1 MSEYLAA
8 AAQALNATEAIVRRS
23 AEARAKAT
31 GASVDE
37 VLAAW
42 AGGGSV
48 VASAAPAAARAPAA
62 PAASVPAPSA
72 PEPAVA
78 AIEQP
83 VATPV
88 AVMEPVMAAAPEET
102 VEAAPLGERVRL
114 GSRVAA
120 WAGLGISFFVM
131 IFATQW
137 LLPRAGLIGEEG
149 SYRAAV
155 LVVPGWVIVGSGL
168 LGMVSGIALATFSR
182 AAVGWKSP
190 GHTLTNPTFSS
201 AVAGAM
207 AGGLVGLIT
216 GAVVAGT
223 GQAVETQEGVVN
235 VAVLGALI
243 WTALGWLALGAL
255 VGTVVQFLGVPAGI
269 SEDEAEQAVAVRR
282 RLKAAFGL
290 PIMVALT
297 IVAIVIPVALAFL
310 SFPKWAPLTGGFVA
324 VSVLAFAG
332 LASARPNLRITRGEF
347 MLAVTGVV
355 TVLVIVISVL
365 AAQGGGGHEE
375 EEGSATTEQAA
386 EG

>member
-1 MSEYLAA
+1 MSDYLAA
-8 AAQALNATEAIVRRS
+8 AAQAMNTTEAIVRRS

-31 GASVDE
+31 GVSVDE

-42 AGGGSV
+42 AGGGTV
-48 VASAAPAAARAPAA
+48 TASAAPAAPPAPVPAA
-62 PAASVPAPSA
+62 PVEA
-72 PEPAVA
+72 PEPAAVA
-78 AIEQP
+78 AQPP
-83 VATPV
+83 VASSPV
-88 AVMEPVMAAAPEET
+88 AVMEPAAAAIPEET
-102 VEAAPLGERVRL
+102 VEAAPLADRVRL

-120 WAGLGISFFVM
+120 WTGLAISFFVM

-168 LGMVSGIALATFSR
+168 LGLVSGAALAAFSR

-190 GHTLTNPTFSS
+190 GHTLTNNTLSS
-201 AVAGAM
+201 MGAGAV

-216 GAVVAGT
+216 GAIVAGS
-223 GQAVETQEGVVN
+223 GQALEAQEGVVN
-235 VAVLGALI
+235 VPVLGAVI
-243 WTALGWLALGAL
+243 WIALGWIALGAL

-269 SEDEAEQAVAVRR
+269 SEGEAEQAVAVRR

-297 IVAIVIPVALAFL
+297 ILAIVLPVSFAFL

-324 VSVLAFAG
+324 LSVLAFSG

-355 TVLVIVISVL
+355 TVLVIVVSVL

-375 EEGSATTEQAA
+375 EEGSETTEQLA
-386 EG
+386 E

>member
-8 AAQALNATEAIVRRS
+8 AAQALNTTEAIVRRS

-31 GASVDE
+31 GVSVDE

-42 AGGGSV
+42 AGGGTV
-48 VASAAPAAARAPAA
+48 TASAAPAAPPAPVPAA
-62 PAASVPAPSA
+62 PVEAAEPAAVATTQPVA
-72 PEPAVA
+72 VIEPAVA
-78 AIEQP
+78 AVPEQ
-83 VATPV
+83 
-88 AVMEPVMAAAPEET
+88 T
-102 VEAAPLGERVRL
+102 VEAAPLADRVRL

-120 WAGLGISFFVM
+120 LAGLGISFFVM

-168 LGMVSGIALATFSR
+168 LGLVSGAALAAFSR

-190 GHTLTNPTFSS
+190 GHTLTNNTLSS
-201 AVAGAM
+201 TGAGAV

-216 GAVVAGT
+216 GAIVAGS
-223 GQAVETQEGVVN
+223 GEALEAQEGLVN
-235 VAVLGALI
+235 VPVLGAVI
-243 WTALGWLALGAL
+243 WTALGWIALGAL

-269 SEDEAEQAVAVRR
+269 SEGEAEQAVAVRR

-297 IVAIVIPVALAFL
+297 ILAIVLPVSFAFL

-324 VSVLAFAG
+324 LSVLAFSG

-355 TVLVIVISVL
+355 TVLVIVVSVL
-365 AAQGGGGHEE
+365 AAQGGGGHDEE
-375 EEGSATTEQAA
+375 ESSETTEQSA